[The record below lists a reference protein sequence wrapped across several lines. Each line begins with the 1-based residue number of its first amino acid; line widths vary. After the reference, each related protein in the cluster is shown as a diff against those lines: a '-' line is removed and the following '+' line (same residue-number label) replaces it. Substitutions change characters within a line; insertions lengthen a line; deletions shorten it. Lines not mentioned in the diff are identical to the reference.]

1 MRFNIS
7 LSITFE
13 ILFSQTNENRMVK
26 SRILKWQKLLFGEGG
41 GGSVLL
47 PKQINCRVT
56 LLSKTYLQ
64 QGRWNPKGR
73 PWHDW

>member
-41 GGSVLL
+41 VWESVLL
-47 PKQINCRVT
+47 SKQINYRVT
-56 LLSKTYLQ
+56 
-64 QGRWNPKGR
+64 
-73 PWHDW
+73 